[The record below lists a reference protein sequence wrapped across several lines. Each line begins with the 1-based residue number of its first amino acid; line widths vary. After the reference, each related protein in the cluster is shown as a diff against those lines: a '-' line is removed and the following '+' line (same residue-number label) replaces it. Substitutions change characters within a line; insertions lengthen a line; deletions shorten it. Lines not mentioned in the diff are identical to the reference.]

1 MTELAALFS
10 DHHFCGSRDG
20 DVKLNRLRRDFQ
32 LAEKWQVARL
42 AIATSLAASGQPPEP
57 ADRDGSEIRGITLF
71 KRDGTGPAFASLVVT
86 HAKGPLGPDE
96 IARQIEAHWERGLQ
110 ILNDLVEQAQMNGDD
125 ADSVLVG
132 LAREAAL
139 KSSDERR
146 SEASR
151 AAILDQRIVGQGAA
165 KRVVIPILQDAFT
178 SDPLRLEANLLFTG
192 PASTGK
198 TMFSKAIAEVLGL
211 PLVDTNGSVVGNVAS
226 LLARIETACAEVGL
240 KKEVIGKRGGI
251 PVNLYPP
258 AVVFIDECHA
268 MTRSTQT
275 ELLTA
280 MEPSQREAKTE
291 REIGDISQVTI
302 LLATTDSTKLLEP
315 LRTRTREI
323 VLEPYSRAEV
333 AEIIRRVHSSWPST
347 VCQQLAVAGRL
358 IPRQALIV
366 AEDFDRY
373 MRQEHAEERPGE
385 QLALS
390 FMHSREMDEL
400 GLVPRDYRYL
410 ATLAE
415 DGSPRGLQAIASQ
428 LHLEEGE
435 VEEGIE
441 PFLIQLRL
449 IEREARGRKI
459 TVAGLE
465 LLQGHEN

>member
-1 MTELAALFS
+1 MTTLTDVFADYRF
-10 DHHFCGSRDG
+10 FGTRDG

-32 LAEKWQVARL
+32 LTDKWQVARL
-42 AIATSLAASGQPPEP
+42 AIATSLAVSSRPPEP

-86 HAKGPLGPDE
+86 HAKQALEPEE
-96 IARQIEAHWERGLQ
+96 IVRQIEAHWDRGLQ
-110 ILNDLVEQAQMNGDD
+110 VLNDWVEEAIAEGRD
-125 ADSVLVG
+125 ADSVLVAM
-132 LAREAAL
+132 ARQAAL
-139 KSSDERR
+139 PSGERHTSKSS
-146 SEASR
+146 R
-151 AAILDQRIVGQGAA
+151 AELIEEQIVGQSAA
-165 KRVVIPILQDAFT
+165 KRIVMPLLEDAL
-178 SDPLRLEANLLFTG
+178 SSEPLRLEGNLLFTG

-198 TMFSKAIAEVLGL
+198 TMFSKAIATTLEL
-211 PLVDTNGSVVGNVAS
+211 PFIDTNGSIVRDIAG
-226 LLARIETACAEVGL
+226 LLAKIENACADAGT
-240 KKEVIGKRGGI
+240 KKETIDKRGGI
-251 PVNLYPP
+251 PINRYPP

-268 MTRSTQT
+268 MSRAAQT

-280 MEPSQREAKTE
+280 IEPKQREAKTD
-291 REIGDISQVTI
+291 REIADISQVTI

-333 AEIIRRVHSSWPST
+333 AEIIRRAHTNWPAT
-347 VCQQLAVAGRL
+347 VCQLFAVAGRL

-373 MRQEHAEERPGE
+373 MRQKHPDERPGE
-385 QLALS
+385 QLALR
-390 FMHSREMDEL
+390 FMESLDMNEL

-410 ATLAE
+410 ATLPE

-435 VEEGIE
+435 IEDGIE

-449 IEREARGRKI
+449 LEREARGRRI
-459 TVAGLE
+459 TSAGLE
-465 LLQGHEN
+465 LLQEHAD